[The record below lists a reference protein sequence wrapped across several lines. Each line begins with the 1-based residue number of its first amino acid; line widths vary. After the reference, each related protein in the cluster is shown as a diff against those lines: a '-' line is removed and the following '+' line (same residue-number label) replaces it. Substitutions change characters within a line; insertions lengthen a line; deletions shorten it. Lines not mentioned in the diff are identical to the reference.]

1 MKKKG
6 SYDIDSLLG
15 TETNVP
21 ATASPQRDVTEGNDE
36 EKEDAGKSIEIK
48 VMQLKVDNVFKR
60 WCYFNISTDLFNA
73 CF

>member
-15 TETNVP
+15 TETSVP

-48 VMQLKVDNVFKR
+48 VMRLKVDSVFKR
-60 WCYFNISTDLFNA
+60 CCYYNIGIDLFKA

>member
-15 TETNVP
+15 TETSVP

-48 VMQLKVDNVFKR
+48 VMRLQVHSVFKR
-60 WCYFNISTDLFNA
+60 CCYYNISIDLFKA